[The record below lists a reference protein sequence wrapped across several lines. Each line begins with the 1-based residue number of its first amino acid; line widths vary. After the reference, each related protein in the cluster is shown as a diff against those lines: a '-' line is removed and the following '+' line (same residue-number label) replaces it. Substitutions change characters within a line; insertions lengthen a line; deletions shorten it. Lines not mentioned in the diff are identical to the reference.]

1 VVAQP
6 LYPEDRSSPA
16 NAKET
21 ANSPWGAGC
30 RRKTAGVPF
39 FSDQPFWGRRVAAVG
54 AGPAPIPRKELTP
67 ERLAAAIT
75 TAVSDPSIR
84 HNAASIGKKIRAGN
98 GVQRAGEIIER
109 YLSAVVPDAA

>member
-1 VVAQP
+1 M
-6 LYPEDRSSPA
+6 
-16 NAKET
+16 
-21 ANSPWGAGC
+21 
-30 RRKTAGVPF
+30 
-39 FSDQPFWGRRVAAVG
+39 AAVG

-84 HNAASIGKKIRAGN
+84 HNAAAIGKKIRAGN